1 MLSTLL
7 QMKQNE
13 AAAFVETI
21 KGPQWGG
28 EESTV
33 AVNVDPGMLAAM
45 QRATLISPGWLAA
58 CTATMGTSLNSM
70 AVLAANNNTMQV
82 GQLSSN
88 TLLSVVHSTLIPSHH
103 SALSFCANVTTC
115 LPTAA
120 GEGVSFGRQQ
130 LDSGVCNHVILAL
143 PLKAQQG
150 PGCQKSALD
159 NTELKTAPDST
170 ELKRHHG
177 SMQFDSNQHF

>member
-1 MLSTLL
+1 MLKRLKHLL
-7 QMKQNE
+7 QMKQTE

-82 GQLSSN
+82 R
-88 TLLSVVHSTLIPSHH
+88 
-103 SALSFCANVTTC
+103 C
-115 LPTAA
+115 LP
-120 GEGVSFGRQQ
+120 
-130 LDSGVCNHVILAL
+130 
-143 PLKAQQG
+143 
-150 PGCQKSALD
+150 QKPPSSCAY
-159 NTELKTAPDST
+159 
-170 ELKRHHG
+170 
-177 SMQFDSNQHF
+177 Q

>member
-1 MLSTLL
+1 
-7 QMKQNE
+7 MKQTE

-82 GQLSSN
+82 DCLAQEPQSS
-88 TLLSVVHSTLIPSHH
+88 
-103 SALSFCANVTTC
+103 CAYRC
-115 LPTAA
+115 CSDA
-120 GEGVSFGRQQ
+120 SRQA
-130 LDSGVCNHVILAL
+130 SLAKHDRL
-143 PLKAQQG
+143 ACVGL
-150 PGCQKSALD
+150 
-159 NTELKTAPDST
+159 
-170 ELKRHHG
+170 
-177 SMQFDSNQHF
+177 

>member
-1 MLSTLL
+1 MLKSLESLL
-7 QMKQNE
+7 QMKQTE

-45 QRATLISPGWLAA
+45 QRAALISPGWLAA

-82 GQLSSN
+82 DSLLGLTSSRQLCILM
-88 TLLSVVHSTLIPSHH
+88 T
-103 SALSFCANVTTC
+103 ARF
-115 LPTAA
+115 LPRKASLHA
-120 GEGVSFGRQQ
+120 SWWHQ
-130 LDSGVCNHVILAL
+130 NAKLAL
-143 PLKAQQG
+143 
-150 PGCQKSALD
+150 
-159 NTELKTAPDST
+159 
-170 ELKRHHG
+170 
-177 SMQFDSNQHF
+177 

>member
-1 MLSTLL
+1 MLKSLKPLL
-7 QMKQNE
+7 QMKQTE

-45 QRATLISPGWLAA
+45 QRAALISPGWLAA

-82 GQLSSN
+82 DSLLGSPASRQLCIVMTVGCMQRNSPGQALQLS
-88 TLLSVVHSTLIPSHH
+88 
-103 SALSFCANVTTC
+103 CAAV
-115 LPTAA
+115 
-120 GEGVSFGRQQ
+120 G
-130 LDSGVCNHVILAL
+130 
-143 PLKAQQG
+143 
-150 PGCQKSALD
+150 
-159 NTELKTAPDST
+159 
-170 ELKRHHG
+170 
-177 SMQFDSNQHF
+177 